1 MDFHYQFLLCFLTF
15 HFEIILDLQNVTVI
29 EIVQRISEY
38 PVFSN
43 VNILV
48 TTVRLSN
55 QEIVSDAVLICRP
68 SHLNDDPNVFSIH

>member
-1 MDFHYQFLLCFLTF
+1 MDFHYQFLLYFLTF
-15 HFEIILDLQNVTVI
+15 HFEVILDLQNVTEI

-48 TTVRLSN
+48 NYSAALKSGNCV
-55 QEIVSDAVLICRP
+55 
-68 SHLNDDPNVFSIH
+68 